1 MTHEEL
7 MLEKYAP
14 LILQRVL
21 IFGKKTGLPSHYR
34 DDFYQE
40 GCIAFIAFLR
50 ARRITESYL
59 QEEEV
64 MNVSR
69 FIDLHFLTAFQ
80 DTDGLGLNRNT
91 RKKFYA
97 NGGHGLDSSDRLG
110 LTATGERSL
119 AGAEHLSED
128 EFFSVY
134 VHDWMDS
141 LSERERKTA
150 DELMLGN
157 SMRETARKL
166 EISRQAM
173 RTNVRHMRRSFR
185 EYVEGCLGYAS

>member
-1 MTHEEL
+1 MTYEES
-7 MLEKYAP
+7 MLKEYAP

-21 IFGKKTGLPSHYR
+21 IFGKKTGLPTHYR

-40 GCIAFIAFLR
+40 GCIAFVAFLR
-50 ARRITESYL
+50 AKNITEGRL
-59 QEEEV
+59 QNEEV
-64 MNVSR
+64 KDVCR

-97 NGGHGLDSSDRLG
+97 NGGRGLDSSERLG
-110 LTATGERSL
+110 LELNIERSSL
-119 AGAEHLSED
+119 DLPED

-134 VHDWMDS
+134 VHDWMNS
-141 LSERERKTA
+141 LSEKERKTA
-150 DELMLGN
+150 DELMSGY
-157 SMRETARKL
+157 SML
-166 EISRQAM
+166 EAAKRLKMSRQTL
-173 RTNVRHMRRSFR
+173 RTNVKRMRKSFR